1 MRRTDSQRVR
11 AIAALAAA
19 PTPGSLEALSRVLWD
34 RDSRFPVRL
43 AAFQALRA
51 TPEGDAEARRA
62 CAALLPTEP
71 DRALVAELAATA
83 ARHGWTDSSTPL
95 LRSLSRPWRG
105 MADAER
111 PEAVALTQLN
121 PGRDLVT
128 LAWDAVRSAPLA
140 PDQYPGIDRQ
150 AIDAWNLLA
159 RLDPGQTRLS
169 QLVADTR
176 APVAAML
183 RAARAALPDLPQT
196 GEELA
201 LLVRWNRSARAAWR
215 QAAWSAL
222 SRATD
227 PVHPTHLRH
236 AEPLRWIAAN
246 RPLWLDLSREQLL
259 AGLEE
264 SLSTRHHSPRRA
276 GLSGTLYAETL
287 DAAAPRLSRPDLLAI
302 LALDQAVRAPEVVQ
316 ALFEQARLDRADR
329 STEYGGLILAGSA
342 RPGEGETLGARLY
355 PPRPAERQG
364 DERFVAS
371 DEMLAD
377 ADLALAH
384 YHFHAQGGALD
395 AACGPSSGDLG
406 YARRFAVSC
415 LVFTMLG
422 DDRLGVD
429 YYQPD
434 GTVLDLGD
442 LTRPPAPDAARTP
455 PPPRPR

>member
-1 MRRTDSQRVR
+1 M
-11 AIAALAAA
+11 
-19 PTPGSLEALSRVLWD
+19 LWD
-34 RDSRFPVRL
+34 RDSRPAVRL
-43 AAFQALRA
+43 AAFHALRA
-51 TPEGDAEARRA
+51 SPEGDAEARRA

-83 ARHGWTDSSTPL
+83 ARQGWTDASTPL

-105 MADAER
+105 IVDADR
-111 PEAVALTQLN
+111 PEALALTQLN
-121 PGRDLVT
+121 PGRDLVIQ
-128 LAWDAVRSAPLA
+128 AWDAVRSAPVA

-159 RLDPGQTRLS
+159 RLDPDGARLS
-169 QLVADTR
+169 PLVADAR
-176 APVAAML
+176 APLAAML
-183 RAARAALPDLPQT
+183 RASRTAVPDLPQT

-201 LLVRWNRSARAAWR
+201 LLVRLHRSPCAPWR

-222 SRATD
+222 ARATD
-227 PVHPTHLRH
+227 PGHPPRLRH
-236 AEPLRWIAAN
+236 AEPLRWIAAH
-246 RPLWLDLSREQLL
+246 RPLWLELSRQQLL

-264 SLSTRHHSPRRA
+264 SLSTRHHSVRRA

-287 DAAAPRLSRPDLLAI
+287 DAAAPRLSRPDVLVI
-302 LALDQAVRAPEVVQ
+302 LALDEAVRSPGVAE

-329 STEYGGLILAGSA
+329 STEYGGLILASGAS
-342 RPGEGETLGARLY
+342 PGEGETLAARLY
-355 PPRPAERQG
+355 PPRPGERQG

-371 DEMLAD
+371 DDMLGD

-406 YARRFAVSC
+406 YARRFAVNC
-415 LVFTMLG
+415 IVLTMLG
-422 DDRLGVD
+422 QDRLGVD